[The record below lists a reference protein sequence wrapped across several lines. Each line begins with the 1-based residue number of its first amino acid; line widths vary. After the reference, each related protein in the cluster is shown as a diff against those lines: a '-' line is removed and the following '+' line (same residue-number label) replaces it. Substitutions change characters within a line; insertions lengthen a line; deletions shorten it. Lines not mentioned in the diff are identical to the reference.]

1 MRIIYMG
8 SSDFGLPSLMSIAG
22 NYDVIAVY
30 TNPPKPAGRGLK
42 LQPTPIQV
50 FAEEVGIPCF
60 TPTSLKQE
68 YDVIADL
75 RPDVI
80 VVAAYGKILPD
91 FILNIPK
98 YGCIN
103 IHGSILPRWRGAAP
117 IQYALLSGDK
127 TTGVTIMKMDAGMD
141 TGDIILTGEY
151 PLSLEDNVVTVFETL
166 SKLGSKLIMRFLN
179 DPQYFLNNKKAQDH
193 QLATYTK
200 KLTKEDMRIDFCNA
214 ADGIINQIRAFY
226 PKAWFSLCGSKIQVL
241 SAEKVVMQ
249 TNSDV
254 STILDKNFLV
264 SCGNNEAIKLL
275 LIKPESKRV
284 MTGDEFL
291 LSKPDFLGQVIN
303 R

>member
-8 SSDFGLPSLMSIAG
+8 SSDFGLPSLMSIVDAYNVVG
-22 NYDVIAVY
+22 VY

-42 LQPTPIQV
+42 LQPTPIQA
-50 FAEEVGIPCF
+50 FAEETNIPCF

-80 VVAAYGKILPD
+80 VVAAYGKILPE
-91 FILNIPK
+91 FILNIPQ

-141 TGDIILTGEY
+141 TGDIILTEEY
-151 PLSLEDNVVTVFETL
+151 PLSMQDNVLTVFEAL
-166 SKLGSKLIMRFLN
+166 SKLGSKLIMQFLR
-179 DPQYFLNNKKAQDH
+179 DPRYFLDNKKAQTH

-200 KLTKEDMRIDFCNA
+200 KLKKEDMQINFCNS
-214 ADGIINQIRAFY
+214 ADEIINQIRAFY
-226 PKAWFSLCGSKIQVL
+226 PKAWFSLNGNKIQVL
-241 SAEKVVMQ
+241 SAEKEITH
-249 TNSDV
+249 TNSDA

-264 SCGNNEAIKLL
+264 SCGNNDAIKLL
-275 LIKPESKRV
+275 LIKPESKRI
-284 MTGDEFL
+284 MAGSEFL
-291 LSKPDFLGQVIN
+291 LSKPDLLGQVIN